1 MNCFIVQL
9 FHCFNSSNSE
19 RSKRVSVY
27 ILKVYGSFM
36 KNYFLLFLIFVF
48 ISCSSNQLVNLRTA
62 KDIVKDYYESGKY
75 EKEMSE
81 VIKDAKEKFDKVEIK
96 KNSVVIFDVDETALN
111 NYGLAK
117 QMDFGYVYELNKKWN
132 EELKAPAIEQTKD
145 LFYYLLNKGTKIIF
159 LTGRNYTEYDVTY
172 KNLVQAGYSVFD
184 TLITQSKED
193 QNLKSQ
199 EFKSKVRIEL
209 TNKGYDIVGTVGDQ
223 RTDLNGPYSG
233 IQIKLPN
240 YLYEIK

>member
-1 MNCFIVQL
+1 MG
-9 FHCFNSSNSE
+9 
-19 RSKRVSVY
+19 K
-27 ILKVYGSFM
+27 LK
-36 KNYFLLFLIFVF
+36 IFVLSLIIALNF

-62 KDIVKDYYESGKY
+62 KDTVKEYYESGKY
-75 EKEMSE
+75 NDEMNE
-81 VIKDAKEKFDKVEIK
+81 IIKDAKEKFDKVEIK

-117 QMDFGYVYELNKKWN
+117 QMDFGYEYDLNKKWN
-132 EELKAPAIEQTKD
+132 EELKAPAIKETQD
-145 LFYYLLNKGTKIIF
+145 LYFYLLNKGFKIIF
-159 LTGRNYTEYDVTY
+159 LTARNSSEYDVTY
-172 KNLVQAGYSVFD
+172 KNLIQEGYSGFD

-199 EFKSKVRIEL
+199 EFKSKIRTEL
-209 TNKGYDIVGTVGDQ
+209 TNKGYEIVGTVGDQ
-223 RTDLNGPYSG
+223 WTDLFGPYSG